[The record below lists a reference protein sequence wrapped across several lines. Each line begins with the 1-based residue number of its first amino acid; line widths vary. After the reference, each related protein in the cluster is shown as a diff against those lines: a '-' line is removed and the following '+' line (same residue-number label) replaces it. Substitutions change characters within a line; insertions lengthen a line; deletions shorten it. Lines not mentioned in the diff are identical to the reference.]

1 MKKTF
6 FVAAIFSV
14 LSVSAFAGEAKVTW
28 GDLSKFTDVVEGQE
42 NRTYFQERLVKEFG
56 DVFNRFSDR
65 YLPEGYQLEVKVTD
79 LDLAGD
85 VRPMVVQAGM
95 MRIVSRIYWP
105 TMTFDY
111 VLKNAQNEI
120 VKSGKANLKDMDF
133 LERIRIPTGRTGFEY
148 EEKMLSDW
156 FKQQQMDNVFPAKV
170 AE

>member
-1 MKKTF
+1 MKKSF
-6 FVAAIFSV
+6 FVATLFSV

-28 GDLSKFTDVVEGQE
+28 GDLSKFTDIVEGQE
-42 NRTYFQERLVKEFG
+42 NRANFQERLVKEFD
-56 DVFNRFSDR
+56 DVFNQYSNR

-105 TMTFDY
+105 TMSFDY

-120 VKSGKANLKDMDF
+120 VKSGKANLKDMNF
-133 LERIRIPTGRTGFEY
+133 LDRIRIRTGRTGFEY